1 VLGEPEALLDETPQ
15 AVSRH
20 GVSRGFHRN
29 GKSYTRMREPI
40 GFHAQTEEAIVDA
53 PATGIDCIEL
63 QLAAKTQLSA
73 KT

>member
-1 VLGEPEALLDETPQ
+1 MLGEPEALLDETPQ
-15 AVSRH
+15 AIARH
-20 GVSRGFHRN
+20 GVSRGFHRD

-40 GFHAQTEEAIVDA
+40 GLHAQTEEAIVDP
-53 PATGIDCIEL
+53 PATGIDRIEL